1 MDIIDFPT
9 ETSTHTEKVC
19 YYISTT
25 SGSPQW
31 ELNAEG
37 TEWGCTNCW
46 SSGYG
51 FDGETTTEEFLIPEE
66 VLSNTSLVWAYN
78 PLGIFYVN
86 QTPPAPVLVE
96 TFPASETYPGS
107 GIWIHSEYYRFT
119 RITEIVQRYERTL
132 RPEVGAAGIIPVIAA
147 TLGIVGMM
155 TTGGAGGGKVK
166 L

>member
-25 SGSPQW
+25 SGTPQW
-31 ELNAEG
+31 EFNAESN
-37 TEWGCTNCW
+37 EWRCTNCP
-46 SSGYG
+46 SGYG
-51 FDGETTTEEFLIPEE
+51 FDGETTTVVLEIPEE
-66 VLSNTSLVWAYN
+66 VLTNSSPVWSYN
-78 PLGIFYVN
+78 PLGLSYGNSI
-86 QTPPAPVLVE
+86 PPAPVLIE

-107 GIWIHSEYYRFT
+107 GIWIHSEYYLFT
-119 RITEIVQRYERTL
+119 CITEIVQQYERTL
-132 RPEVGAAGIIPVIAA
+132 RPAVGAAGIIPVIAA

-155 TTGGAGGGKVK
+155 TTCGAGDGKVK